1 MHAISPRGRRL
12 NTRLARR
19 ARRSKS
25 AGASDLFS
33 PMSPPALSSGTRGIH
48 HTTQYIRNQ
57 FVPSVAT
64 GLIPV
69 ENPSTNE
76 ILGHISEG
84 SPSDAK
90 AAIAAAHDAFAAWS
104 LVPNATRGD
113 VLKGLGAV
121 VRANVKPLAELLA
134 KEQSKVA
141 PLAEIEIAVTAEYFD
156 YHAGLCRSI
165 EGEIIPSDT
174 PGETIYMHKL
184 PIGVAVG
191 IAPWNFPV
199 FVMARKICPAL
210 TAGCTVVVKTSEVT
224 PLTCFALAK
233 LWKEAIDSGA
243 DPRLKPLAANPGVIN
258 IISGLGNTIGA
269 PLCADERVGIISMTG
284 SLATGKAIMKS
295 AAENM
300 TKVSLELGGKA
311 PAIVFADADL
321 ELAAEKIKD
330 SRLTFSGQVCNCAER
345 VYVHESVAHEFTQLL
360 VQKMNDSKVGEH
372 PNVEGA
378 TYCSLINKDHTEKV
392 EGMLNRAVQGGAKVL
407 CGGGRMPGPGYRFS
421 PTVLTGV
428 RQTDEIIQD
437 EVFGPILPVMT
448 FSTFDEVLEL
458 ANDCKFG
465 LTSSIFTRDVD
476 VIERCRTE
484 LRFGETY
491 VNRHNFEAI
500 QGFHAGFRNSGI
512 GGADGKHG
520 LAEYLSTHAVYVQRT
535 REGAPTRAGAG
546 VNMPTPK
553 RRRY

>member
-1 MHAISPRGRRL
+1 MDATSPRGRRL
-12 NTRLARR
+12 HARLAKRTK
-19 ARRSKS
+19 RSKS
-25 AGASDLFS
+25 TGLFS
-33 PMSPPALSSGTRGIH
+33 PVSPPVLTGKTNGVST
-48 HTTQYIRNQ
+48 TTQYIGNK
-57 FVPSVAT
+57 FVPSHGSGTIA
-64 GLIPV
+64 V

-76 ILGHISEG
+76 ILGHITEG
-84 SPSDAK
+84 SPADAK
-90 AAIAAAHDAFAAWS
+90 AAIKAAHEAFPAWS
-104 LVPNATRGD
+104 QVPNAARGD
-113 VLKGLGAV
+113 VLKALGAV

-141 PLAEIEIAVTAEYFD
+141 ALAEIEIAVTAEYFD

-210 TAGCTVVVKTSEVT
+210 CAGCTSVVKTSEVT

-243 DPRLKPLAANPGVIN
+243 DARLKPLAANPGVIN
-258 IISGLGNTIGA
+258 IISGGGIQIGA

-295 AAENM
+295 AADNM
-300 TKVSLELGGKA
+300 TRVSLELGGKA

-345 VYVHESVAHEFTQLL
+345 VYVHESVAHEFTELL
-360 VQKMNDSKVGEH
+360 VQKMKNSVVGEH

-378 TYCSLINKDHTEKV
+378 TYCSLITKDHTEKV
-392 EGMLNRAVQGGAKVL
+392 EAMVNRAVQGGARVL
-407 CGGGRMPGPGYRFS
+407 CGGGRLPGPGYRFA

-428 RQTDEIIQD
+428 KQTDEIVQD
-437 EVFGPILPVMT
+437 EVFGPALPVLT
-448 FSTFDEVLEL
+448 FTTFDEALEL

-520 LAEYLSTHAVYVQRT
+520 LAEYLSTHAVYLQRT
-535 REGAPTRAGAG
+535 KEGAPSA
-546 VNMPTPK
+546 PLPK
-553 RRRY
+553 RRRC